1 MPDTRQRLSTMTVF
15 YYQGQT
21 PDRTLTCMIV
31 VEVAQ
36 NPARKI

>member
-1 MPDTRQRLSTMTVF
+1 MPDTRQRLSTMPVF